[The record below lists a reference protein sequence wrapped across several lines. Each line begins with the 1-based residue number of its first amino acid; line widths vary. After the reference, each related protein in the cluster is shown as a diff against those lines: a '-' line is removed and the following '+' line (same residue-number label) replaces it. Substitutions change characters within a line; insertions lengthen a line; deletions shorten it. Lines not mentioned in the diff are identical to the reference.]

1 MATRKIML
9 TYGEQTETLSIRVPI
24 SKSVEIRERFERILK
39 EYENPQRVDVEV
51 RENLEKKSN
60 PANDTLELVVNH
72 KAPEWATKH
81 KQVIKTETSKFE
93 VKKIEPQVVEEVND
107 AAKSKENGWL
117 DSKAVDHKD
126 LQIIENP
133 SQQVKKDKVKAL
145 QEMADLIKNGNDP
158 KNASFTTAKKSIDEI
173 YDCII
178 VEKGVPVES
187 DRVYYGSNNRIAF
200 WDRDDATVFYV
211 NWEGK
216 YYRFVTSSQFNKFC
230 KDNNVK

>member
-72 KAPEWATKH
+72 KTPEWSTKH

-93 VKKIEPQVVEEVND
+93 VEKIEPQVFEDKIEYDLLESFPFGIEKIEDYGKNKSLYFCEPDYYTRVVNEK
-107 AAKSKENGWL
+107 AKHISYESAVNYLKSK
-117 DSKAVDHKD
+117 
-126 LQIIENP
+126 
-133 SQQVKKDKVKAL
+133 
-145 QEMADLIKNGNDP
+145 
-158 KNASFTTAKKSIDEI
+158 
-173 YDCII
+173 
-178 VEKGVPVES
+178 
-187 DRVYYGSNNRIAF
+187 
-200 WDRDDATVFYV
+200 
-211 NWEGK
+211 
-216 YYRFVTSSQFNKFC
+216 
-230 KDNNVK
+230 